1 MNQQF
6 LLVMSLAAS
15 VVVELIVGQV
25 LMGIVITQK
34 SVFPLMVR
42 VVVMDGV
49 IVMVIVIKL
58 NMTVMGVLVHHRN
71 LLFKLV
77 SPLR

>member
-77 SPLR
+77 SLLR